1 MKLTEQKC
9 KNTKPLKMKTIK
21 MSDGR
26 GLHLQ
31 VKPSGSKYWRYSY
44 RFAGHQHTLALG
56 VYPRVSLKQARN
68 KLDEARK
75 LLDDGKDPYIEMVK
89 EKASIEEY
97 NSNTFEK
104 VARRWHEIQKSR
116 ISERYSNQILTRLE
130 DDIFPYIGKLPIGSI
145 KPTMMLKVL
154 RRVEDRGAIET
165 AHRMKAK
172 CSEIFCFAIVEQIID
187 YDPTSALKKALK
199 TYQSGNFAS
208 IDASELGGLIKAIKY
223 NDTRMYPTTRN
234 LIILMMLT
242 FVRTSELIK
251 AEWSWVN
258 FDDKTLIIPA
268 QNMKVKRG
276 DHIVPL
282 SDQAISYLYDQ
293 QGSSSNRQHI
303 FPSPNKPRQAISNNA
318 ILSALYG
325 MGYKGKMTG
334 HGFRALA
341 TTIIIE
347 KLKYDPSIP
356 DRQLGHLMKDKSVR
370 AYNRAQ
376 YLEQR
381 TKMMQD
387 WGDYIENIYKDV

>member
-31 VKPSGSKYWRYSY
+31 VNPSGSKYWRYSY

-356 DRQLGHLMKDKSVR
+356 DRQLGHLIKDKIVR

>member
-356 DRQLGHLMKDKSVR
+356 DRQLGHLIKDKIVR

>member
-1 MKLTEQKC
+1 
-9 KNTKPLKMKTIK
+9 

-356 DRQLGHLMKDKSVR
+356 DRQLGHLIKDKIVR